1 MGNSQTSAEKKKIT
15 GLNIYVIEQE
25 RVNMYGLNTQSKNL
39 EKEDRINLSKGEVG
53 ICKDQ
58 SRS

>member
-1 MGNSQTSAEKKKIT
+1 MGNSQTIAEKKSHRFK
-15 GLNIYVIEQE
+15 YVIEQE

-39 EKEDRINLSKGEVG
+39 EKEDRINLSKGEVQ

-58 SRS
+58 SGS